1 MKRDLS
7 ALTRKKY
14 DVLVVGCGAYGA
26 FAAREAALRGLS
38 VAVIDRKDFCGAT
51 SANSLK
57 IIHGGL
63 RYLQQF
69 DVARLLESARER
81 RNLMRI
87 APHLVHPLPCA
98 MPTRGYMMRSKPVL
112 FLGMLLNDFLT
123 GDRNQY
129 ADPGKIIPAGRV
141 VSRSEFQRLVPGLD
155 DRRFT
160 GAAVWHDAYAYNTE
174 RLVVI
179 AVKDAVRYGADA
191 ANYLEAVKFHREGR
205 RVTGVVARDAF
216 TGREIT
222 INAELVINNTGPW
235 TNETLSLLG
244 EDVQMPVP
252 GLALELNFVLKRR
265 LLDRHAV
272 GLSGY
277 RQNDGKERLLFFVPW
292 HGVTMAGTYCRLH
305 AGRMDRVQV
314 MDQDIRTFLED
325 LNSAFPSAKLTR
337 DDILRVHSGVL
348 PIEEGSNLWPEPEPL
363 KHFIMVDHSREDGI
377 DGLFTVVG
385 VKYTTARDVAEK
397 TIDRVLRKLG
407 KPRGTASESS
417 VLPLPGGDISDLQ
430 RFISESRDVAPK
442 VLSEATMTNLLYT
455 YGTEHA
461 GILELGKTDSA
472 LLKSVG
478 GQSNT
483 IAAEVVYAVREEMAQ
498 TLSDVVFGRT
508 DLGALGV
515 PGDQVLKGCAEIMAR
530 ECGWDKQKFENEI
543 TELKQLFPRQVS

>member
-1 MKRDLS
+1 MFMAVKRDLKKL
-7 ALTRKKY
+7 AGKKY
-14 DVLVVGCGAYGA
+14 DVLVVGCGVYGA

-38 VAVIDRKDFCGAT
+38 VAVIDRNDFCGAT

-69 DVARLLESARER
+69 DVVRLLESAQER

-87 APHLVHPLPCA
+87 APHLVHPLPSA
-98 MPTRGYMMRSKPVL
+98 MPTRGLMMRSKPVM

-129 ADPGKIIPAGRV
+129 ADPEKIIPAGRI
-141 VSRSEFQRLVPGLD
+141 VSRDEFRRIVPGLED
-155 DRRFT
+155 ERFN
-160 GAAVWHDAYAYNTE
+160 GAAVWHDACAYNTE

-179 AVKDAVRYGADA
+179 AVKDAVKSGAVA
-191 ANYLEAVKFHREGR
+191 ANYAEAVRFARDGR
-205 RVTGVVARDAF
+205 KVTGVVVKDGF
-216 TGREIT
+216 TGEEVT
-222 INAELVINNTGPW
+222 ISAELVINNTGPW
-235 TNETLSLLG
+235 TNEVLSLLE
-244 EDVQMPVP
+244 EDVTMPVP
-252 GLALELNFVLKRR
+252 GLALELNFVLKRS
-265 LLDRHAV
+265 LLGRHAV

-277 RQNDGKERLLFFVPW
+277 RQNDAKERLLFFVPW

-337 DDILRVHSGVL
+337 EDILRVHSGVL
-348 PIEEGSNLWPEPEPL
+348 PIEEGSNLWPEPEPM
-363 KHFIMVDHSREDGI
+363 KHYRIVDHSKDDGI
-377 DGLFTVVG
+377 DGLLTVVG

-407 KPRGTASESS
+407 KPRGPVSESA
-417 VLPLPGGDISDLQ
+417 VLPLPGGDISDFNGFLK
-430 RFISESRDVAPK
+430 ESKAAAPK
-442 VLSEATMTNLLYT
+442 VLSEATVMNMLYT
-455 YGTEHA
+455 YGTEHLN
-461 GILELGKTDSA
+461 ILELGKSDSA

-483 IAAEVVYAVREEMAQ
+483 IAAEVAYAVREEMAQ
-498 TLSDVVFGRT
+498 TLSDVVFRRT
-508 DLGALGV
+508 DLGATGL
-515 PGDQVLKGCAEIMAR
+515 PDDQVLKGCAEIMAH
-530 ECGWDKQKFENEI
+530 ECGWDKQRFEKEI
-543 TELKQLFPRQVS
+543 GEARGQ